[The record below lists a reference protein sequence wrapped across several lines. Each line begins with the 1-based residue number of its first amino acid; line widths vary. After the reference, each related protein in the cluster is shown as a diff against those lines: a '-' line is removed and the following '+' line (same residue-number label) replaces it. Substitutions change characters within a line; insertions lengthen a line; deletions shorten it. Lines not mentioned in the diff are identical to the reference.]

1 MIHNLLLFTV
11 RRQKRCLAATKKG
24 PDEKSKRVNGKETKN
39 DTKTPLYL
47 GLINACHYIVLPI
60 MVVMAFCES
69 WLALDFSQQYLAVP
83 FLVVVT
89 WYLQGAIILNTFIIM
104 QKNNIM
110 KRLLLSNVFL
120 YVVPL
125 KKPKQSGTKKVII
138 KNQKQVFFEGQK
150 NWPKSPRCL
159 ITWKRSLN
167 FCGLNFMKNL
177 DKVQI
182 F

>member
-89 WYLQGAIILNTFIIM
+89 WYLYGAIILNTFIIM

-150 NWPKSPRCL
+150 KLAKISQVLNHVEDVVQFLWPELYEKP
-159 ITWKRSLN
+159 
-167 FCGLNFMKNL
+167 
-177 DKVQI
+177 
-182 F
+182 